1 MRFQIPELCQP
12 YVRDID
18 DVGGVCDWDFG
29 IWSFEGRAQR
39 QDEIEQVVVQGKK
52 RYELCRR
59 VKGLV
64 VREGLFVLLGVF
76 LICLDVL
83 AIEVLYHVDVE
94 GYASSISM
102 ACPLRV
108 LTKLVHVAAAD
119 QELYHL
125 PGPLIYFDIIILV
138 QFLHPLLLQ
147 PMFCIGELANCA
159 IDVELSGSEVP
170 SRKGQHGP
178 VGRKGFPVQ

>member
-1 MRFQIPELCQP
+1 
-12 YVRDID
+12 
-18 DVGGVCDWDFG
+18 
-29 IWSFEGRAQR
+29 
-39 QDEIEQVVVQGKK
+39 VVQGEK

-64 VREGLFVLLGVF
+64 VWERLFVLFGVF
-76 LICLDVL
+76 LISLDVL
-83 AIEVLYHVDVE
+83 AIEVLYHVDIK
-94 GYASSISM
+94 GYASSIAM

-108 LTKLVHVAAAD
+108 LIKLVHIAAAD

-125 PGPLIYFDIIILV
+125 PGSLICFDIIILV

-170 SRKGQHGP
+170 SRKGQYGP
-178 VGRKGFPVQ
+178 VGRNAFPIQ

>member
-1 MRFQIPELCQP
+1 MF
-12 YVRDID
+12 
-18 DVGGVCDWDFG
+18 
-29 IWSFEGRAQR
+29 
-39 QDEIEQVVVQGKK
+39 
-52 RYELCRR
+52 
-59 VKGLV
+59 
-64 VREGLFVLLGVF
+64 GVF

-108 LTKLVHVAAAD
+108 LTKLVHVTAAD

-125 PGPLIYFDIIILV
+125 PSPLIYFDIIMLV
-138 QFLHPLLLQ
+138 QFLYPLLLQ

-170 SRKGQHGP
+170 SSKGQHCP
-178 VGRKGFPVQ
+178 VERKAFPIQ